1 MGPERR
7 IESRPW
13 DCCIYTMRSLLVGM
27 LGMLLLSSAVAQKP
41 DDVETL
47 LLESIRGD
55 GFLAKKS
62 LASLTLHR
70 HKHEELDAPGQQ
82 GSGQNVFLMQLMDVM
97 HSHHDELTGKAK
109 DAAVAALEDKEA
121 EKQKESIKPQVK
133 PLDTTNAVREADVKL
148 LNYKQTQYVGEISV
162 GTPPQPFRV
171 IFDTGSGNLW
181 VYGSGSGMFGRRE
194 FDPKKSPTWR
204 DTFKDSTIA
213 YAGGRVD
220 CKVAKDTVTLGP
232 DVVVPSMFF
241 GQTYSA
247 SGGLGIGDGVMG
259 LGWPSLAFDDTTVLL
274 TRLLDTSIVDK
285 AIFSFYFT
293 KDENTK
299 VAELTFG
306 GAKPEH
312 HKGEF
317 SWIPMISHHEPYWTI
332 KLDDLLIDGKSMG
345 FCPGGCKIV
354 MDTGSSFFSGP
365 SGDVGTILQHTR
377 AQRDCSN
384 IDALPPLTFVMG
396 GRNFEM
402 HPKDY
407 ILHHEAAG
415 TCVTAFSGLDVE
427 APRGPLWVLGDV
439 FIRKFYTTF
448 DIRNMKVGF
457 AEANHAPVSTTAQ
470 AMLGPKL

>member
-1 MGPERR
+1 
-7 IESRPW
+7 
-13 DCCIYTMRSLLVGM
+13 MRHARLL
-27 LGMLLLSSAVAQKP
+27 LLFGVLKILSSAATRHPEQKP

-47 LLESIRGD
+47 LLASVRGD
-55 GFLAKKS
+55 GSLGKKP

-70 HKHEELDAPGQQ
+70 HKHEELDRPGQK

-97 HSHHDELTGKAK
+97 HSHHDSLTSKAN
-109 DAAVAALEDKEA
+109 DAAVAALQDKDT
-121 EKQKESIKPQVK
+121 EKQKLEPQVK
-133 PLDTTNAVREADVKL
+133 PLGSKNVVREADVKL
-148 LNYKQTQYVGEISV
+148 LNYKQTQYVGEISI

-181 VYGSGSGMFGRRE
+181 VYGTGSGMFGRRE
-194 FDPKKSPTWR
+194 FDPNKSPTWQ
-204 DTFKDSTIA
+204 DTFKDSDIA

-232 DVVVPSMFF
+232 EVVVPYMFF

-259 LGWPSLAFDDTTVLL
+259 LGWPSLAFDGTTVLL
-274 TRLLDTSIVDK
+274 TRLLDASIVDD

-312 HKGEF
+312 HNGDF
-317 SWIPMISHHEPYWTI
+317 SWIPMISHHEPYWTL
-332 KLDDLLIDGKSMG
+332 KLDDFLIDGKSMG
-345 FCPGGCKIV
+345 FCGNGCRIV

-384 IDALPPLTFVMG
+384 IDALPPLAFVMG
-396 GRNFEM
+396 GRKFEM
-402 HPKDY
+402 QPKDY

-415 TCVTAFSGLDVE
+415 TCVTAFSGLDVGG
-427 APRGPLWVLGDV
+427 PRGPLWVLGDV

-457 AEANHAPVSTTAQ
+457 AEANHVPTSTTAK
-470 AMLGPKL
+470 AMLGPNL